1 MGNEIFEEIKRK
13 YKNSNKYMLC
23 LSYEDIGNL
32 IRMVEILD
40 KQIKRKRG
48 IKMDEIIISI
58 LKEYIKQ
65 YDKANT
71 MNVAIMSNGRSVT
84 YKKIKMTETQ
94 KLFFEQYIDMK
105 GE

>member
-1 MGNEIFEEIKRK
+1 MGNEIFEVIKRK

-32 IRMVEILD
+32 IQMVEMLE
-40 KQIKRKRG
+40 KRV
-48 IKMDEIIISI
+48 IKMDEIIVSI
-58 LKEYIKQ
+58 LKDYIKQ
-65 YDKANT
+65 YDKVNT
-71 MNVAIMSNGRSVT
+71 MNIAIMPNGRSVT

-94 KLFFEQYIDMK
+94 KLIFEQYIEMK